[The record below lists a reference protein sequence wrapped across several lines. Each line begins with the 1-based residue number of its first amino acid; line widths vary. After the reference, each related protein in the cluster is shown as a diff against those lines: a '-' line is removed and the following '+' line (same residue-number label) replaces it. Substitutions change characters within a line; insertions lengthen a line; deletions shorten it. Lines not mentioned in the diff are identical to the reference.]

1 MGGVRHSLYDNGHRQ
16 AQAVATGVLAISFH
30 RRHPPPRYHTIKI
43 FAHLCTPTGRTQ
55 INEPWLVW
63 IGIFD
68 LLTFKIFPI
77 VRFIQARLIPT
88 VQCSHCQGNPIPLK
102 DHWQCS
108 CGYSSQISRHVFLP
122 CTQCGKIFTFINCDC
137 GIGILV

>member
-1 MGGVRHSLYDNGHRQ
+1 MQSLRWQKRLIATAYHSIIFGI
-16 AQAVATGVLAISFH
+16 AMTGIE
-30 RRHPPPRYHTIKI
+30 
-43 FAHLCTPTGRTQ
+43 

-77 VRFIQARLIPT
+77 ARFIQAKLIPT

-108 CGYSSQISRHVFLP
+108 CGYISQTSRHVFLP
-122 CTQCGKIFTFINCDC
+122 CPQCGKVFTFINCDC